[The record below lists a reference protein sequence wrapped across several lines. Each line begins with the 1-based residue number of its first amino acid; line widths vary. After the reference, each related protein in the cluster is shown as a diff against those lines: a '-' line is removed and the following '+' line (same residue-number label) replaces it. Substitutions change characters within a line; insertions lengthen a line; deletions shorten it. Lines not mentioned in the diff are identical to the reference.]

1 MILIAAR
8 MQSSLHSS
16 SEELIRTA
24 VGLIRIYKHNLH
36 VSKVVIVNMDI
47 LSVSVLSFP
56 TIPRTHRRRSIDSTF
71 ERKFN
76 HPRLSIWLP

>member
-1 MILIAAR
+1 MNQMILIAAR

-47 LSVSVLSFP
+47 LSVSVLSFS
-56 TIPRTHRRRSIDSTF
+56 TIQGHTHLLLMELT
-71 ERKFN
+71 
-76 HPRLSIWLP
+76 LL